1 MTQDTSIAKKEE
13 DLKCDSAFFGTLTA
27 TDIHRGHQFTIHN
40 LLGEKINCS
49 FDKNKELLK
58 KAKKHLGKKVHI
70 YGVAHYVGGNPI
82 PKEVKVNN
90 IDEYRPPKKEVKFL
104 DVYGMAPNATGGK
117 SALDFLGNMR
127 GKGN

>member
-1 MTQDTSIAKKEE
+1 MTQDTSISTTQG
-13 DLKCDSAFFGTLTA
+13 DIKCDSAFFGTLTA
-27 TDIHRGHQFTIHN
+27 IDIHQGYQFTIHN

-104 DVYGMAPNATGGK
+104 DIYGMAPNATSGK